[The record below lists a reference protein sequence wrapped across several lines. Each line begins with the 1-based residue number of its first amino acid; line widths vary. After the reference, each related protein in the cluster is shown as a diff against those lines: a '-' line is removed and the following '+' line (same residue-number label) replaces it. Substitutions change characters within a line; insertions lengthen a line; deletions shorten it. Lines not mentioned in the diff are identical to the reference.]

1 MDQSLENNIAKEIN
15 SKSTNSCYSKLKKG
29 KQQFFFL
36 LSGTRIAKL
45 TNSSTFLL
53 FFVLRVCV
61 LIDLIDL
68 NDPIMFYSFIFL
80 LHFIFFLIFEY
91 QLSYSQGNLIVLQR
105 ELYFMALC
113 HCILHFF

>member
-29 KQQFFFL
+29 KQQFFSL
-36 LSGTRIAKL
+36 LLGTRIAKL

-53 FFVLRVCV
+53 FFVSQVCALV
-61 LIDLIDL
+61 DL
-68 NDPIMFYSFIFL
+68 NDLIMFYSFIFL

-113 HCILHFF
+113 HCILHSF